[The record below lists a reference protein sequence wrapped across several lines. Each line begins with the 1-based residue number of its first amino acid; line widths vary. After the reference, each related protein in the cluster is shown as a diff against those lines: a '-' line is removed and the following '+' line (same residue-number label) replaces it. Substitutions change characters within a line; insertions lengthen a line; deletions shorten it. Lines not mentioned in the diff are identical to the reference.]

1 MKKIVF
7 LSLALLVCTLCSAK
21 KPVKKQAQERNT
33 QEIIDSLKNER
44 DKHQAELD
52 KLTEYRM
59 AKEPHDMM
67 YRIPEDM
74 MYRKPV
80 EEIRKEIRKE
90 FPCMLESTDS
100 FDYYGGYGVA
110 TGRNEQETTQVAI
123 NAAVADIKKRVQ
135 SSVQVIDSVTT
146 IELIVRDSIDFS
158 NVQVVCQK
166 LYMQSDGMFKC
177 YVAVHVPIVN
187 NNNLNTEEIK
197 ISKEYLD
204 SMKME
209 LKAVLE
215 EYSNG
220 VSRNAKNE

>member
-7 LSLALLVCTLCSAK
+7 LGLALLTCILCSAK
-21 KPVKKQAQERNT
+21 KPVKKQAQKRNT

-67 YRIPEDM
+67 YGIPEDM

-177 YVAVHVPIVN
+177 YVAVHIPIVN